1 MTESYKDIP
10 RTPISSAPS
19 TINITGLWR
28 IMRPVVDLEKCKK
41 CTLCWKFCPDAAIE
55 LVDGMVRRVSKEL
68 GGDPTV
74 IGTGG
79 LIDIIAEHSSTIQHV
94 DYLLTLKG
102 LKLIYEKNT

>member
-41 CTLCWKFCPDAAIE
+41 CTLCWKFCPEPCISIVDGIPVIDYDYCKGCAICAEVCPKGAIE
-55 LVDGMVRRVSKEL
+55 LE
-68 GGDPTV
+68 
-74 IGTGG
+74 
-79 LIDIIAEHSSTIQHV
+79 E
-94 DYLLTLKG
+94 
-102 LKLIYEKNT
+102 EKK